1 MITVHEPP
9 PQFVASVQKTPY
21 IPIAPPPF
29 ATKEG
34 NWKFCS
40 GPPPPMVTYGTL
52 HDPPRLVDCVY
63 ANAAEFAVWWKK
75 IVNGPPLVTMMLGLV
90 SFRGVPGAAAAADPV
105 PPS

>member
-1 MITVHEPP
+1 
-9 PQFVASVQKTPY
+9 VQKTPY

-52 HDPPRLVDCVY
+52 HDPPRFVDCVY
-63 ANAAEFAVWWKK
+63 ANAAVFAFCWKK
-75 IVNGPPLVTMMLGLV
+75 IVSRSPVVTMMLGLV
-90 SFRGVPGAAAAADPV
+90 SSADVAAAATAADHV
-105 PPS
+105 RPSSSDHET